1 MLHLFGLD
9 RPERCKNL
17 LFEFVVVLLLLF
29 ILILLLSLV
38 LQNVLEKRVE
48 LQSNFSND
56 FTRDTSPFVQRFW
69 LNLEREKRNRVVLL
83 LLVVSRSECCQLIDI
98 AAIDTSVNKM
108 IVVSVHSCFFVEPDL
123 ALVTSDI
130 GIGISKDSNQ
140 QVHQD
145 DSHNKL
151 VGKPYEPNSVN
162 HTLCV
167 VGRII
172 GI

>member
-1 MLHLFGLD
+1 MLPTYRH
-9 RPERCKNL
+9 C
-17 LFEFVVVLLLLF
+17 
-29 ILILLLSLV
+29 
-38 LQNVLEKRVE
+38 
-48 LQSNFSND
+48 
-56 FTRDTSPFVQRFW
+56 
-69 LNLEREKRNRVVLL
+69 
-83 LLVVSRSECCQLIDI
+83 
-98 AAIDTSVNKM
+98 AIDTSVNKM